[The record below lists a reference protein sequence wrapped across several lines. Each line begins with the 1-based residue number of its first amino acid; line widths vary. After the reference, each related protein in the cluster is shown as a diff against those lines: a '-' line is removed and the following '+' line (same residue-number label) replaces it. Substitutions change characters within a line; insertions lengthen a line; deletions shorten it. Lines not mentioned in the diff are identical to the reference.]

1 MTMNDANVG
10 TDKTFLGHP
19 RGLATLFFTEMW
31 ERFSYYGMRGLLM
44 LFMVAKIDD
53 GGFGYSDGK
62 ASAIYGLYTASVYLL
77 ALGGGWLADR
87 FIGQRRAIWYGGI
100 IIAAGHFSM
109 AVPSEATFFLG
120 LIFIVIGTGLLKPNV
135 STIVGDLYPEG
146 GARRDAGF
154 SVFYMGIN
162 LGAFLGPIFCGWLG
176 ENVNWHLGFSLA
188 GIGMVLGLIQ
198 YKWSEKY
205 LGKHGIEP
213 KALEDGGQVVKGKAG
228 FAMGLGVLMVILIG
242 VLHWQGVIN
251 LASAQGLAAAAG
263 VIIVTLAIFY
273 FLYLFIA
280 GGFDPDEKKRIGL
293 IAILFVAAAV
303 FWSGFEQAGSSLNLF
318 GKYFTDLEF
327 FGWTAP
333 ASWLQS
339 VNPIFIILLAPFF
352 GALWI
357 KLAQRN
363 LQPSSP
369 AKFAIGLIFLGL
381 GFLVMVGAATFA
393 AQSKVSPMWLTMTYL
408 LHTTGELCLSPVGLS
423 TFTKLAPK
431 RIVGQMM
438 GIWFLATS
446 LGNLVAGLIAG
457 RFNFSAFENADKA
470 MDEINKASALTP
482 ELLEKVDQSI
492 LSKVDQ
498 AIIQNGDLA
507 SFKQAVTDIL
517 NSAANESIQQ
527 MPDLFW
533 SVVATSVGAGV
544 ILFLV
549 VKPIK
554 KLARGIQ

>member
-1 MTMNDANVG
+1 MTMNDG
-10 TDKTFLGHP
+10 TEKTFMGHP

-53 GGFGYSDGK
+53 GGFGFSDGK

-77 ALGGGWLADR
+77 ALAGGWLADR
-87 FIGQRRAIWYGGI
+87 FIGQRRAVWYGGI
-100 IIAAGHFSM
+100 IIASGHFSM
-109 AVPSEATFFLG
+109 AVPTEATFYLG
-120 LIFIVIGTGLLKPNV
+120 LVLIVIGTGLLKPNV

-162 LGAFLGPIFCGWLG
+162 LGAFIGPLLCGWLG

-198 YKWSEKY
+198 YKLTEKH
-205 LGKHGIEP
+205 LGHHGVEP
-213 KALEDGGQVVKGKAG
+213 KATEGGAEVVKGKTNLAL
-228 FAMGLGVLMVILIG
+228 GLGILMVVILG
-242 VLHWQGVIN
+242 GLHLMGTIN

-273 FLYLFIA
+273 FLYLFVA
-280 GGFDPDEKKRIGL
+280 GGFDSDEKKRIGL
-293 IAILFVAAAV
+293 IAILFLAAAV

-318 GKYFTDLEF
+318 AKYFTDLEF

-352 GALWI
+352 GAMWI

-369 AKFAIGLIFLGL
+369 AKFAFGLIFLGL

-393 AQSKVSPMWLTMTYL
+393 ATSKVSAMWLTMTYL

-423 TFTKLAPK
+423 TITKLAPK

-446 LGNLVAGLIAG
+446 LGNLIAGLIAG
-457 RFNFSAFENADKA
+457 RFNFSIFEKADEAKDLLDGA
-470 MDEINKASALTP
+470 TSLSPEILGKIDESII
-482 ELLEKVDQSI
+482 EKVDPSI
-492 LSKVDQ
+492 VSG
-498 AIIQNGDLA
+498 GDLTA
-507 SFKQAVTDIL
+507 FKQAVAEIL
-517 NSAANESIQQ
+517 EVAKNDSIQQ

-533 SVVATSVGAGV
+533 NVVATSVGAGV
-544 ILFLV
+544 ILFLL

-554 KLARGIQ
+554 KLAKGIQ